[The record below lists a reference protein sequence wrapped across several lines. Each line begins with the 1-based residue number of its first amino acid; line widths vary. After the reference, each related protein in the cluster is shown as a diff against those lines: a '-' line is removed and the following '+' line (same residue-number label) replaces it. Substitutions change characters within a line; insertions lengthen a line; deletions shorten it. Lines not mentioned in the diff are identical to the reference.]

1 MAQHEVLKRL
11 RVESG
16 KTAKQVAESCG
27 IPYNVYLGYESGKR
41 VLGVTPIV
49 KLADY
54 YHVSADVILERDVNK
69 GLSETIGRI
78 HELSAQILE
87 LSDGIS
93 KSLGSD
99 SEQSI
104 E

>member
-41 VLGVTPIV
+41 VLGVPPMV
-49 KLADY
+49 KIADFY
-54 YHVSADVILERDVNK
+54 GVSVDVILERNVNK
-69 GLSETIGRI
+69 GISESVSKIQ
-78 HELSAQILE
+78 ELAFQIQDIASE
-87 LSDGIS
+87 IS
-93 KSLGSD
+93 KIG
-99 SEQSI
+99 
-104 E
+104 